1 MILAAALLMLGLTIL
16 VLGAEMLTRGGA
28 ALARQMRVPP
38 VIIGLTVVAIGTS
51 TPELAIGIDAAI
63 IGNGALAVGNIAG
76 TNTVNLLLILG
87 LSALIHPLALRSQ
100 TIRMDLPVMILA
112 AFMMLAMSLDGKLS
126 RLDGMVL
133 VGSGIVYTLLVI
145 RSAARESRAVRV
157 EFAREY
163 YQPKVSQGGGRGT
176 VASAVTLVSGIAVI
190 VFGADIFVDAAVALA
205 RIWGVSDAFIGLTV
219 VAIGTSAPELVT
231 TVISTLKQ
239 ERDIAIGNL
248 LGSSVYNIFAIL
260 GITCL
265 VPAAGVPVTPE
276 LIWVDIPVMALVAL
290 VCAPIFLSGREVSRM
305 EAAALVGS
313 YLAYLAYLLITRT

>member
-16 VLGAEMLTRGGA
+16 VLGAELLTRGGA

-38 VIIGLTVVAIGTS
+38 VVIGLTIVAIGTS
-51 TPELAIGIDAAI
+51 TPELAIGIDAAM
-63 IGNGALAVGNIAG
+63 IGNGPLAVGNIAG

-112 AFMMLAMSLDGKLS
+112 AFMMLAMSLDGRLS
-126 RLDGMVL
+126 RLDGVVL
-133 VGSGIVYTLLVI
+133 VGSGIIYTLLVV
-145 RSAARESRAVRV
+145 RSAARESRAFRV
-157 EFAREY
+157 EFAKEY
-163 YQPKVSQGGGRGT
+163 YQPKVSHGGGRRI
-176 VASAVTLVSGIAVI
+176 VASGVTLVSGIAVI
-190 VFGADIFVDAAVALA
+190 VLGADIFVDAAVGLA
-205 RIWGVSDAFIGLTV
+205 RMWGVSDAFIGLTV

-231 TVISTLKQ
+231 TVLSTLKR

-248 LGSSVYNIFAIL
+248 LGSSVYNIFAVL

-265 VPAAGVPVTPE
+265 VPAAGVAVTPE

-290 VCAPIFLSGREVSRM
+290 VCAPIFLSGREVSRT